1 MLIAGLVALAV
12 LTLTA
17 CGFGTPTGDDKDP
30 DGTGGSQKEEIDDLK
45 SDRVSY
51 DIATAEASGYS
62 HIAGTNG
69 TPGTLSKDAKTRPR
83 GTAYTDG
90 QKDTYQSDEY
100 ISLPEWRGGGQG
112 TNGWLTP
119 TQGDSDNPARL
130 PALTRN
136 ASGVGTSFT
145 MVKGDYTY
153 YFEFVGWYLDTDL
166 KYEVRAN
173 EDTFGYD
180 IKLYPGYKIN
190 KVRNR

>member
-1 MLIAGLVALAV
+1 MKQSGRKWLVLLIAVLVALAV

-51 DIATAEASGYS
+51 DIATVEASGYS
-62 HIAGTNG
+62 HIAGPN
-69 TPGTLSKDAKTRPR
+69 
-83 GTAYTDG
+83 TDG

-100 ISLPEWRGGGQG
+100 ISLPQWRGGGQG

-130 PALTRN
+130 PAQPRN
-136 ASGVGTSFT
+136 TTGVGTSFT

-153 YFEFVGWYLDTDL
+153 YFEFVGWYLDTEL
-166 KYEVRAN
+166 KYEVRP
-173 EDTFGYD
+173 EDTFQYD
-180 IKLYPGYKIN
+180 VKLYPGYKIN